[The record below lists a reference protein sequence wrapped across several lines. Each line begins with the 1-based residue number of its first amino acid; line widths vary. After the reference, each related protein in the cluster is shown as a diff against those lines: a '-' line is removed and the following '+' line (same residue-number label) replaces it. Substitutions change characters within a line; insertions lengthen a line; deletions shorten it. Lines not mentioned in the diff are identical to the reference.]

1 MGSLLRNLSEETP
14 PRESDL
20 TRLKAI
26 TCPLQTK
33 TGTMKT
39 VSAILLICLGAALA
53 APEEASSD
61 QETRVVGKKAA
72 VAREELEAYI
82 KKNEAA
88 LAALQ
93 SDQEAASADTDERL
107 AAAALA
113 LAATKEA
120 LQAVID
126 EEPWALALAA
136 TEEELS
142 ATRERLDAVESAAS
156 EIDLKVTALQAEV
169 ENLDL
174 GYKVVTS
181 GRNCKYITTK
191 EECLEATKVL
201 GFAVTRMENSGL
213 SPRRQVA

>member
-61 QETRVVGKKAA
+61 QETTVVGKKAK
-72 VAREELEAYI
+72 VVREELEAYI

-136 TEEELS
+136 VEVDLSAKEEEL
-142 ATRERLDAVESAAS
+142 DALKAAVS
-156 EIDLKVTALQAEV
+156 EIDLKVTALQAE
-169 ENLDL
+169 
-174 GYKVVTS
+174 
-181 GRNCKYITTK
+181 
-191 EECLEATKVL
+191 
-201 GFAVTRMENSGL
+201 
-213 SPRRQVA
+213 